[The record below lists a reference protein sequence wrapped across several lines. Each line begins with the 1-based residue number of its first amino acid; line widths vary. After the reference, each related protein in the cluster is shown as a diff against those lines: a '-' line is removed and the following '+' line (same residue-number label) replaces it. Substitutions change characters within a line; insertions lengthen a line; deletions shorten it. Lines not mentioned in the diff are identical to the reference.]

1 MFTGIVEAMGLVEAI
16 RPQPGGARLSVRAP
30 EGWARPEIGSSIAV
44 NGACLTLVAWE
55 GACFVAD
62 LSTETIERTTFR
74 TLRPGDRV
82 NLERPLTMGAP
93 LGGHIVTGHIDG
105 VGTVVSVH
113 PDGEGAVMRLRA
125 PTPVAPLLVYKGSI
139 AVDGVSLTV
148 ADLGEEEFSVALI
161 PYTLQ
166 HTTLGV
172 RRPGD
177 AVNLE
182 ADLLGKYVARLLT
195 RLDRLPAHLL
205 AETGEGKPR

>member
-1 MFTGIVEAMGLVEAI
+1 MFTGIIEALGQVEAL
-16 RPQPGGARLSVRAP
+16 RPQPAGARLSIRPP
-30 EGWARPEIGSSIAV
+30 EGWARPDPGSSLAV

-62 LSTETIERTTFR
+62 LSTETLVRTTFGG
-74 TLRPGDRV
+74 LRPGERV
-82 NLERPLTMGAP
+82 NLERPLTLGAP
-93 LGGHIVTGHIDG
+93 LGGHLVTGHVDA
-105 VGTVVSVH
+105 VGTVTVH
-113 PDGEGAVMRLRA
+113 RPEGEGSVLRVRA
-125 PTPVAPLLVYKGSI
+125 PGELAPLLVHKGSI

-148 ADLGEEEFSVALI
+148 ADLAEDEFSVALI

-177 AVNLE
+177 PVNLE

-205 AETGEGKPR
+205 AQAGEGGAR